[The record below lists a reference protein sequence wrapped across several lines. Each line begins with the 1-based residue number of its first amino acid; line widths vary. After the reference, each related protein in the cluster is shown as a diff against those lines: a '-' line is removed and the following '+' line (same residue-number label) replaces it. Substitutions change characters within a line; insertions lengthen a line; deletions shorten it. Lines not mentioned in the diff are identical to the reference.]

1 MHGIYAEFQYP
12 WVGTPGQSCRTWECS
27 FTLFI
32 ILSSTTNCPYNLS
45 LSLDLDE
52 TGASPGNIPVNIGLR
67 VEIGDNVRLTWG
79 GVVKN
84 CAEENGGDL
93 SKCGDANEAIVKSL
107 ELMLEMFLL

>member
-27 FTLFI
+27 LFI
-32 ILSSTTNCPYNLS
+32 ILSFTTNCPYNLS

-52 TGASPGNIPVNIGLR
+52 TGVSPGNIPVNIGLR
-67 VEIGDNVRLTWG
+67 VEIGDIAPLTWG

-93 SKCGDANEAIVKSL
+93 SNCGDANEAIVKLL
-107 ELMLEMFLL
+107 ELTLEMFLL